1 MTQDQIET
9 SITVNYAK
17 LLKKA
22 GKQNMVRLNVCTEWY
37 KETRKSTYNATI
49 RNPELPPATE
59 NSKRKNENQGQNKK
73 NKKTKKEK

>member
-22 GKQNMVRLNVCTEWY
+22 
-37 KETRKSTYNATI
+37 ETRKSTYNATI
-49 RNPELPPATE
+49 RNPELSPATE

-73 NKKTKKEK
+73 NKKAKKEK